1 MDAETLR
8 RAANAGMFYPADQKA
23 LNQMIDTYL
32 ENARDAGVSGE
43 IIGLIS
49 PHAGYEYSGQVAA
62 NAYQQ
67 IAGRNY
73 QTVVVIAPSHTEY
86 FPEISVYNG
95 DGFKTPLGP
104 VCLDKDLASQ
114 LVAQHRAVVF
124 SARGHWIAGSVRQEH
139 SLEVQLPFLQKVL
152 KNFKIVPI
160 VMGDQGYSS
169 CQTLGETL
177 AKVLPNKKAL
187 IVASSDL
194 SHFHPYDRAVKL
206 DKTVISHIERFD
218 FTGLSEDIERG
229 ICEACGGGPM
239 VAAMIAA
246 EMLGANRAKVLL
258 YANSGDVTG
267 DRSSVVG
274 YMAAMLYKEA
284 AEKRQEK
291 AGIKLGLSEGDKQ
304 QLLTLARTTVE
315 CELRGEEPPE
325 LTSESQVLNQ
335 KRGAFVTLT
344 KWGTLRGC
352 IGYVEAHKPLY
363 QTVKEV
369 AISAALHDPRFP
381 PIGKEEL
388 KEIKV
393 EISVLTPPRRIKEIE
408 EIKVGRDGII
418 IKKGYD
424 QGLLLPQ
431 VATEYG
437 WDLPTFLEH
446 TCHKAGLPK
455 DAWQDKD
462 TEIWIFSAEVFG
474 EE

>member
-1 MDAETLR
+1 
-8 RAANAGMFYPADQKA
+8 
-23 LNQMIDTYL
+23 MIDTYL